1 MLFHDA
7 DIATFIN
14 DHFEPTWEKVREVPR
29 AEIDFGNGK
38 KLTRTLN
45 GNVGTYFV
53 TASGGVFDIVPGVV
67 SPGEYMRRLKAATE
81 QYGQLHAVPAAE
93 QKSAVAHYHRE
104 MTELA
109 SKGAAGVMAEGRRIG
124 PGPDMR
130 KFIVEGPVKKAF
142 GTRDVERRVGYM
154 LIAAGTE
161 RKAARKDQE
170 LVAETDYNIET
181 RYPKVHKLLT
191 VRALAT
197 PQSLTRLVYKTIL
210 DVDLDDPYLGLA
222 PYVMGGEVGRE

>member
-1 MLFHDA
+1 MLFHDS

-14 DHFEPTWEKVREVPR
+14 DNFEPTWEKVREVPR

-53 TASGGVFDIVPGVV
+53 TAGGGVFDIVPGIV
-67 SPGEYMRRLKAATE
+67 SPTEYMRRLTAATA
-81 QYGQLHAVPAAE
+81 QYRQLHNVPLAE

-109 SKGAAGVMAEGRRIG
+109 SKGVAGIMAQGQRIG

-142 GTRDVERRVGYM
+142 GTRGVERRVGYM
-154 LIAAGTE
+154 LMAAGTE
-161 RKAARKDQE
+161 KKAGKKDQE
-170 LVAETDYNIET
+170 LVAETDYNIEK

-191 VRALAT
+191 GRALAT
-197 PQSLTRLVYKTIL
+197 PKSLTRVVYKSIL

-222 PYVMGGEVGRE
+222 PYVMGGEVGRK